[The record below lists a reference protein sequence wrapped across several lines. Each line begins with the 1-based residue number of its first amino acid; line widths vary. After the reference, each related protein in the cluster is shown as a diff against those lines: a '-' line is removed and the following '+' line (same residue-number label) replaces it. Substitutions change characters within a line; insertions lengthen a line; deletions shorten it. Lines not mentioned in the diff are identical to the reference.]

1 MKLDHYLMLEA
12 FQQVDTDKA
21 VRIFQEHFG
30 LNIGDLSVEVHPAN
44 LHGDKVHL
52 WHGTGYYSWSPEA
65 GFDTSFGLWE
75 RRTSLAI
82 TLRI

>member
-1 MKLDHYLMLEA
+1 MKLAHYQMLDA
-12 FQQVDTDKA
+12 LRQADTNTA

-30 LNIGDLSVEVHPAN
+30 LDIRDLPVEVYPAHYN
-44 LHGDKVHL
+44 GDKVHL

-65 GFDTSFGLWE
+65 GFGTSFGLWE